1 MKSLLL
7 SLVFVLS
14 FCGAAVVSAETERPN
29 FLIIFIDD
37 MGYGDPS
44 CYGNTTARTPHID
57 QLAADGTKF
66 TSFYAQTVCGP
77 SRGALMTGRY
87 PHRVGGGWTTNAEE
101 VFISEILQEAGYT
114 TGCVGKWDMSK
125 RRYQEELVPNSQG
138 FDEYFGPLG
147 ANDAGKVRLW
157 DNREEIDPT
166 SDMGSLTRRY
176 TDRSID
182 FLEKH
187 HDDGKPFFLYLAH
200 TMMHVVIDA
209 SAEYRD
215 KTGKG
220 LYADTLEELDHEI
233 GRLLGK
239 IDELGLLEDTVVL
252 FTSDNGPWSNDH
264 QRQRAKNAKYV
275 EWTKGP
281 KLPWG
286 TAGPLRGAKGSTWE
300 GGVRVPGIVRW
311 PGHVPAGKTSDA
323 IVSTLDV
330 LPTFAALAGVGEKV
344 PTDRTIDGVD
354 QSELLLGKNEAG
366 ARDGF
371 HYWDGNELQA
381 VREGPWKLRL
391 PGLKNL
397 RKWPELDRG
406 TQEAELYHL
415 EKDLGESKDVAAD
428 NPEMVERLMALAEEA
443 KKKS

>member
-1 MKSLLL
+1 MKLLIP
-7 SLVFVLS
+7 LVAVLF
-14 FCGAAVVSAETERPN
+14 FCCSALVSAGSDKPN

-44 CYGNTTARTPHID
+44 CYGNTMAKTPHID

-101 VFISEILQEAGYT
+101 VFISEILQEAGYH

-125 RRYQEELVPNSQG
+125 RRYQEALVPNSQG
-138 FDEYFGPLG
+138 YDFYFGALG
-147 ANDAGKVRLW
+147 ANDGNRVTLYR
-157 DNREEIDPT
+157 NREKLET
-166 SDMGSLTRRY
+166 THDMAGLSRLY
-176 TDRSID
+176 TDKSIE
-182 FLEKH
+182 FLEEH
-187 HDDGKPFFLYLAH
+187 HDDEEPFFLYLAH

-209 SAEYRD
+209 SPEFRD
-215 KTGKG
+215 RTGNG
-220 LYADTLEELDHEI
+220 LYADTLVELDHEI
-233 GRLLGK
+233 GRLLAK
-239 IDELGLLEDTVVL
+239 VDELGLRDDTVVL

-264 QRQRAKNAKYV
+264 RRQRAKNAKYV

-311 PGHVPAGKTSDA
+311 PGQVPAGKTSDA

-354 QSELLLGKNEAG
+354 QSALLLGKDEAG
-366 ARDGF
+366 ARKGF

-415 EKDLGESKDVAAD
+415 ASDIGEAKNVAAE
-428 NPEMVERLMALAEEA
+428 NPEIVERLTALAEQA
-443 KKKS
+443 KES